1 MELKQFDNN
10 NGKML
15 ESYAVKIGNSNDI
28 VFSLRNISDKYNL
41 NLNIP
46 QSAEKIKD
54 KFHKMFKLGEETDE
68 ETDIIEVLI
77 ALYFIENDGKD
88 DFLIDKN
95 ISNSVLDCLID
106 DKNVLFKIEKE
117 MEEIVFL
124 NILATEEYSD
134 GIVSVLQNE
143 DNE

>member
-1 MELKQFDNN
+1 MELKQFNN
-10 NGKML
+10 NDGKML

-68 ETDIIEVLI
+68 ETDIIEALI

-134 GIVSVLQNE
+134 GIIGVLQDE

>member
-1 MELKQFDNN
+1 
-10 NGKML
+10 ML

-68 ETDIIEVLI
+68 ETDIIEALI

-106 DKNVLFKIEKE
+106 DKSVLFEIEKE

-134 GIVSVLQNE
+134 GIISVLQDE

>member
-1 MELKQFDNN
+1 LELKQFDNN
-10 NGKML
+10 DGKML

-68 ETDIIEVLI
+68 ETDIIEALI

-106 DKNVLFKIEKE
+106 DKSVLFEIEKE

-134 GIVSVLQNE
+134 GIIGVLQDE

>member
-1 MELKQFDNN
+1 MELKQFNN
-10 NGKML
+10 NDGKML

-54 KFHKMFKLGEETDE
+54 KFHKMFKLREETDE
-68 ETDIIEVLI
+68 ETDIIEALI

-134 GIVSVLQNE
+134 GIIDVLQDE

>member
-1 MELKQFDNN
+1 MELKQFNN
-10 NGKML
+10 NDGKML
-15 ESYAVKIGNSNDI
+15 ASYAVKIGNSNDI

-106 DKNVLFKIEKE
+106 DKNVLFEIERE

-134 GIVSVLQNE
+134 GIISVLQNE

>member
-68 ETDIIEVLI
+68 ETDIIEVLL

>member
-1 MELKQFDNN
+1 MELKQFNN
-10 NGKML
+10 NDGKML

-68 ETDIIEVLI
+68 ETDIIEALI

-106 DKNVLFKIEKE
+106 DKSVLFEIEKE

-134 GIVSVLQNE
+134 GIISVLQDE

>member
-1 MELKQFDNN
+1 MELKQFNN